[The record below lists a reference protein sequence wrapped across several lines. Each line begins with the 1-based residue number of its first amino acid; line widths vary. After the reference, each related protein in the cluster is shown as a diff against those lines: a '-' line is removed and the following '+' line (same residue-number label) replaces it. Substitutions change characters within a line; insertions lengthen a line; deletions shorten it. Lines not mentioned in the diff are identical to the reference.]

1 MRGTVT
7 CVKMVCLTVVALSLL
22 TSGTETAGAAASG
35 RTYSAAIS
43 ARSSG
48 CGRSMTAESVAPGH
62 DVTLSIS
69 TDGIA
74 SSYQLTV
81 PRSYRS
87 DVAHPLI
94 LLFYGWMSNASQFS
108 ASTGLPADG
117 AGHGYLV
124 AVPSTP
130 ASEWQL
136 DAHGTDADR
145 VDAMV
150 RQITRSY
157 CVDQHRIYAS
167 GFSAG
172 AAFAIVYSCARPDLI
187 AAIATAAVEYR
198 LGCTMPMSVL
208 AFHGTQDAFVP
219 YQNGA
224 MGISIPGVRVRG
236 TQLNMRDWAR
246 LDGCHRPPT
255 ARRVGAQVQRQVWP
269 GCRGGTSVVLYTI
282 VGGGHAWPGA
292 DGQWVR
298 GVNGPPMDEIDAT
311 ALAVDFFGHHR
322 LVA

>member
-1 MRGTVT
+1 MRVP
-7 CVKMVCLTVVALSLL
+7 VIRLKMVCLTVVALALIA
-22 TSGTETAGAAASG
+22 SGTETAGAAASSSTFSG
-35 RTYSAAIS
+35 ASS
-43 ARSSG
+43 GRSSG
-48 CGRSMTAESVAPGH
+48 CGRSMTAQSVAPGH
-62 DVTLSIS
+62 DVTLSIT

-81 PRSYRS
+81 PRWYRPG
-87 DVAHPLI
+87 VAHPLMV
-94 LLFYGWMSNASQFS
+94 LFYGWMSNASQFS

-117 AGHGYLV
+117 AAHGYLV

-157 CVDQHRIYAS
+157 CVDRRRIYAS

-172 AAFAIVYSCARPDLI
+172 AAFAILYSCARPDLI
-187 AAIATAAVEYR
+187 AAIATAAVEYQ
-198 LGCTMPMSVL
+198 LGCTRPMSLL
-208 AFHGTQDAFVP
+208 AFHGTADQFVP
-219 YQNGA
+219 YRNGG
-224 MGISIPGVRVRG
+224 MGISLPDVRVRG
-236 TQLNMRDWAR
+236 TRLNMGDWAR
-246 LDGCHRPPT
+246 LDGCHRTPT

-269 GCRGGTSVVLYTI
+269 GCRGGTSVELYTI

-292 DGQWVR
+292 DGQWAR
-298 GVNGPPMDEIDAT
+298 GLHGPPMDEIDAS
-311 ALAVDFFGHHR
+311 ALVVEFFGHHR
-322 LVA
+322 LAG